1 MEYVQRTYRN
11 LVQDNFLKSFHVC
24 EEQTDL
30 FIQADH
36 DLTGPAN
43 SSVHLHR
50 VSLKNYILTHPRF
63 LTSLNPLPDD
73 PLAPPIVKAM
83 LQASRL
89 AGVGPMAAVA
99 GAMAEFVGK
108 NLLKHSLNV
117 IIENGGDLY
126 LKATRALN
134 IAVFAGKSPLSYRV
148 ALKIRP
154 EDTPLGICTSSA
166 TVGHSLSLG
175 IADAVC
181 VKAKSAALA
190 DAAATAIGNTV
201 QNQREIKKA
210 LEAGR
215 KIQGVLG
222 VLIIVEKSMGVIGN
236 MELN

>member
-1 MEYVQRTYRN
+1 
-11 LVQDNFLKSFHVC
+11 
-24 EEQTDL
+24 
-30 FIQADH
+30 
-36 DLTGPAN
+36 
-43 SSVHLHR
+43 
-50 VSLKNYILTHPRF
+50 
-63 LTSLNPLPDD
+63 
-73 PLAPPIVKAM
+73 M

-89 AGVGPMAAVA
+89 AGGGPMAAVA